1 MAQNLA
7 TKFSPKVD
15 ERFTQV
21 SLTEAAVNNDYDW
34 NGVNSISVYSV
45 DVAPMQS
52 YSRTGAAG
60 VDRYGAL
67 FDAGT
72 TKQTLPLARDRAFN
86 TAIDRRNNDE
96 SQNVLEAGKWL
107 ARQVREVIVP
117 EIDAYRLA
125 AMATAAVTNS
135 KALATGATNATN
147 AYTNFLT
154 LQESI
159 SNDSVP
165 TTGRI
170 AFMTAAYYN
179 FLKQGNFVLD
189 SNDAYGDRKTGK
201 LGTVDGNKVVVVPS
215 AIMPASTDLIITHP
229 SATVG
234 PKVLSDYITH
244 KNAPG
249 INGWK
254 IEGRLVYDAFI
265 LANKVDAIAVHRSVA
280 P

>member
-15 ERFTQV
+15 ERFSQV
-21 SLTEAAVNNDYDW
+21 SLTEVAVNNDYDW
-34 NGVNSISVYSV
+34 NGVNSINVYSV
-45 DVAPMQS
+45 DVAPMQN

-60 VDRYGAL
+60 VDRYGTL

-72 TKQTLPLARDRAFN
+72 TKQVLPLARDRAFN

-107 ARQVREVIVP
+107 ARQLREVVVP

-125 AMATAAVTNS
+125 AMTTAATTNS
-135 KALATGATNATN
+135 KSLNTGATTANN
-147 AYTNFLT
+147 AYSNFLA

-159 SNDSVP
+159 SDDMVP
-165 TTGRI
+165 TVGRV
-170 AFMTAAYYN
+170 AFMTGAYYN

-189 SNDAYGDRKTGK
+189 SNDAYGDRKSGK
-201 LGTVDGNKVVVVPS
+201 LGNVDGNKIVVVPS
-215 AIMPASTDLIITHP
+215 GLMPANTDLIITHP

-254 IEGRLVYDAFI
+254 IEGRIVYDAFI
-265 LANKVDAIAVHRSVA
+265 LANKVDAIAVHKTA
-280 P
+280 